1 MTDFEEIYYKNN
13 PLLQE
18 LKKIDIKD
26 LYKIFDTFINGH
38 VDKDKSIYSGIFK
51 CGHPRLIME
60 YNEESEIREVIYTI
74 NFYDCI
80 SLRMS
85 CISVLLEFKME
96 HNPKSEVLVN
106 MDFDR
111 FFEFFISRYFNLKI
125 IIFCFFKRYSKFF
138 TFSIK

>member
-1 MTDFEEIYYKNN
+1 MTDFEAIYHKNN

-26 LYKIFDTFINGH
+26 LYKIIDTFINDH
-38 VDKDKSIYSGIFK
+38 VDKDNSIYSEIFK

-60 YNEESEIREVIYTI
+60 YNEESELREVIYI
-74 NFYDCI
+74 ISFYDCI

-85 CISVLLEFKME
+85 YISVLLEFKME
-96 HNPKSEVLVN
+96 HNPDSVKLVN

-111 FFEFFISRYFNLKI
+111 FFELY
-125 IIFCFFKRYSKFF
+125 
-138 TFSIK
+138 IKK

>member
-1 MTDFEEIYYKNN
+1 MTDFEAIYHKNN

-26 LYKIFDTFINGH
+26 LYKIIDTFINDH
-38 VDKDKSIYSGIFK
+38 VDKDKLTYSGIFK
-51 CGHPRLIME
+51 CGRPRLIME

-80 SLRMS
+80 SLRMAY
-85 CISVLLEFKME
+85 IGVLLEFKME
-96 HNPKSEVLVN
+96 HNPTSEVLAK

-111 FFEFFISRYFNLKI
+111 FFDLYIKKI
-125 IIFCFFKRYSKFF
+125 
-138 TFSIK
+138 

>member
-1 MTDFEEIYYKNN
+1 MTNLEAIYQKNN

-18 LKKIDIKD
+18 LKKLDIKD
-26 LYKIFDTFINGH
+26 LYKIIDTFINDH
-38 VDKDKSIYSGIFK
+38 IDKDRPIYSEIFK

-60 YNEESEIREVIYTI
+60 YEETVLTEVLYTI

-85 CISVLLEFKME
+85 CLSVLLSFKME
-96 HNPKSEVLVN
+96 HNPASEVLVK

-111 FFEFFISRYFNLKI
+111 FFELY
-125 IIFCFFKRYSKFF
+125 
-138 TFSIK
+138 IKK

>member
-1 MTDFEEIYYKNN
+1 MTDFDFEAIYHKNN

-26 LYKIFDTFINGH
+26 LYKIIDTFINDH

-51 CGHPRLIME
+51 WGKPRLIMV
-60 YNEESEIREVIYTI
+60 YNEESEIREILYTI
-74 NFYDCI
+74 SFYDSI

-85 CISVLLEFKME
+85 YISVLLESKME
-96 HNPKSEVLVN
+96 HNPTSEVLVN

-111 FFEFFISRYFNLKI
+111 FFDLY
-125 IIFCFFKRYSKFF
+125 
-138 TFSIK
+138 IKK

>member
-1 MTDFEEIYYKNN
+1 MTDFEEIYHKNN

-26 LYKIFDTFINGH
+26 LYKIIDTFINDH
-38 VDKDKSIYSGIFK
+38 VDKDNLTYSGIFK

-74 NFYDCI
+74 YFYDCI
-80 SLRMS
+80 LLRMS
-85 CISVLLEFKME
+85 YIGVLLEFKME
-96 HNPKSEVLVN
+96 HNPTSKVLAK

-111 FFEFFISRYFNLKI
+111 FFDLYIKKI
-125 IIFCFFKRYSKFF
+125 
-138 TFSIK
+138 